1 LDQDEN
7 LFNRIPKKVEIKDS
21 IFANSIYQIKR
32 YIFLSGILCIL
43 GFSPLW
49 GQNECNQDTV
59 APFCYV
65 TSYIIQGEND
75 YATIFFPEIAADL
88 CSDISSSTF
97 YHVEYGR
104 IMQPGDSLPCGEHI
118 FQNFV
123 SDENANFT
131 SCRFK
136 VVVHC
141 GEYTP
146 PVFEPIA
153 HRVQPAEIIHYP
165 LGSLSAKWE
174 SGHLGS
180 SAISCGLGDPGGVS
194 YGLFQLSSTKG
205 TLQDYLY
212 NEGKEYL
219 PILREHVPGTK
230 EFNQNWK
237 LLAELD
243 RPTFDKSQYD
253 YIYRTHYRRFCRK
266 IENHFLLDI
275 NEFSSV
281 VKDVFWS
288 TAVQHGPSNNVM
300 ENTFTKEEIFVLT
313 EEEIIDRIYNE
324 RLRKING
331 KLAYFPGVS
340 RQIQKSLIRRYHAE
354 KQMALNRL
362 FNMEVA
368 ASRE

>member
-1 LDQDEN
+1 MI
-7 LFNRIPKKVEIKDS
+7 NRIPKKVEIINS
-21 IFANSIYQIKR
+21 IFAGFVSLTKR
-32 YIFLSGILCIL
+32 YFCLSGLFCVLVFTPI
-43 GFSPLW
+43 S
-49 GQNECNQDTV
+49 GQNQCDQDTV

-65 TSYIIQGEND
+65 TSYIIQGENG
-75 YATIFFPEIAADL
+75 YATLFFPEIAADL
-88 CSDISSSTF
+88 CSEISSSTF
-97 YHVEYGR
+97 YHVGYGR

-136 VVVHC
+136 VIIHC

-146 PVFEPIA
+146 PKFEPIA
-153 HRVQPAEIIHYP
+153 HRVQPNEMIHYP

-180 SAISCGLGDPGGVS
+180 SAISCGMGDPGGVS

-219 PILREHVPGTK
+219 PILREHVPGSK
-230 EFNQNWK
+230 EFNLNWK
-237 LLAELD
+237 LLAKLD
-243 RPTFDKSQYD
+243 QPTFDKTQYD
-253 YIYRTHYRRFCRK
+253 YIYRTHYKRFCKK
-266 IENHFLLDI
+266 IENYFLLDI

-281 VKDVFWS
+281 VRDVFWS
-288 TAVQHGPSNNVM
+288 TAVQHGPSNKVI
-300 ENTFTKEEIFVLT
+300 ENAFTKEEIFILT
-313 EEEIIDRIYNE
+313 EEEIIDRIYKE

-331 KLAYFPGVS
+331 RLAYFPGVS
-340 RQIQKSLIRRYHAE
+340 RQVEKSLIRRYHAE
-354 KQMALNRL
+354 REMALNRL